1 MRITA
6 VHPAAQLVLPLWTN
20 VFSKDHDGILASEQT
35 HCKLLHFLQVLTLL
49 TPFIFDSQRPSMRA
63 LHFCSQAS
71 ITCSPSGCSLT
82 IRFWQ
87 LVHGGSDGFSRMS
100 SKSHTV
106 HRIIYIYIWVPFCM
120 LLHSLRNSKTSFK
133 LGKYKKWTW
142 IYFLITLDLDFL
154 SVTSPARRAL
164 MAGAYGS
171 TASRIPARSAGPTLP
186 ETDNSHLKMDEYDCF
201 LLGHSGIQAY
211 FQGLLLFVSGSVPA
225 HQAWWCLQNLVGQ
238 THGPADRDPWLANGG
253 NGDHI
258 SFCGLRRSSGK
269 IMYSWS
275 LNIGSSN
282 KNLTLITH

>member
-106 HRIIYIYIWVPFCM
+106 HRIIYIYIYGFPFACFCTHFATQKHPSNWVNTKNEREYTSLSPWTLTFCQLHH
-120 LLHSLRNSKTSFK
+120 LLEELWW
-133 LGKYKKWTW
+133 LGHM
-142 IYFLITLDLDFL
+142 
-154 SVTSPARRAL
+154 VPQ
-164 MAGAYGS
+164 
-171 TASRIPARSAGPTLP
+171 LP
-186 ETDNSHLKMDEYDCF
+186 EFLHVQRGQLFLK
-201 LLGHSGIQAY
+201 
-211 FQGLLLFVSGSVPA
+211 
-225 HQAWWCLQNLVGQ
+225 
-238 THGPADRDPWLANGG
+238 
-253 NGDHI
+253 
-258 SFCGLRRSSGK
+258 
-269 IMYSWS
+269 
-275 LNIGSSN
+275 
-282 KNLTLITH
+282 LTTRT

>member
-35 HCKLLHFLQVLTLL
+35 HCKLLQLLQVLTLL
-49 TPFIFDSQRPSMRA
+49 TPFIFDFQRPSMRA

-87 LVHGGSDGFSRMS
+87 LVHGGSDGFSRIGLY
-100 SKSHTV
+100 
-106 HRIIYIYIWVPFCM
+106 RFPFTCFCT
-120 LLHSLRNSKTSFK
+120 HFATQKHPFK
-133 LGKYKKWTW
+133 LGKNKKWMW

-171 TASRIPARSAGPTLP
+171 TASRIPALNGA
-186 ETDNSHLKMDEYDCF
+186 NSSWNWQLAPKN
-201 LLGHSGIQAY
+201 GWIR
-211 FQGLLLFVSGSVPA
+211 LFPFGAFRPIFRGY
-225 HQAWWCLQNLVGQ
+225 C
-238 THGPADRDPWLANGG
+238 
-253 NGDHI
+253 
-258 SFCGLRRSSGK
+258 C
-269 IMYSWS
+269 
-275 LNIGSSN
+275 
-282 KNLTLITH
+282 